1 MNDFPASVIEISP
14 TWTPSGIVGPAAALE
29 FEGCNCEGCGIAVAG
44 HLSTDA
50 ESGSD
55 YAVWTDVWM
64 DAEWRLW
71 CEDCALEVPE
81 EPEAHDLHN
90 CMCDTCDEDR
100 AELGY
105 VRARRF

>member
-1 MNDFPASVIEISP
+1 
-14 TWTPSGIVGPAAALE
+14 
-29 FEGCNCEGCGIAVAG
+29 
-44 HLSTDA
+44 
-50 ESGSD
+50 
-55 YAVWTDVWM
+55 M